1 MAKYNEITCSV
12 YILLRVSCASRCP
25 VVLLVLNYA
34 SPKER
39 NCIQNKISSTTLCL
53 YFKDNTLQ
61 PRELWYAIT
70 RITREASHLPPW
82 KKNLIVSL
90 VCAIEFF
97 PPLSRARDQ
106 QVNQDQAQ
114 IKSFSLL
121 FIPLPSRRPDSHST
135 PPSISP
141 H

>member
-1 MAKYNEITCSV
+1 MAKYNEIACSV

-121 FIPLPSRRPDSHST
+121 FICT
-135 PPSISP
+135 FTVTEA
-141 H
+141 